1 MFDTHAALA
10 EVLAGFDDFSIPF
23 NHGAVHRLVASGDR
37 TLVPR
42 VQAGLERSL
51 DNEDF
56 FGVEVLA
63 QILAGI
69 LGPRA
74 FPLLLRAIARPL
86 RHDWDGLSATL
97 AGLMDEDPV
106 GCRAT
111 AVSFA
116 TERHTDLRRAGL
128 WALGYVGTLDDFELL
143 EAALRDPDVKVRGD
157 ALGAM
162 SSLHDDPRAQ
172 AAMRGVLQ
180 DPEPWIRD
188 LAARFLNETYRA
200 VK

>member
-1 MFDTHAALA
+1 MFDTHAALT
-10 EVLAGFDDFSIPF
+10 EVLAGFNDFSIEYD
-23 NHGAVHRLVASGDR
+23 HGKVQRLAESGDR

-51 DNEDF
+51 DEENF

-63 QILAGI
+63 QVLAGI

-74 FPLLLRAIARPL
+74 FPLLLRAIARPIH
-86 RHDWDGLSATL
+86 HDWDGLSATL
-97 AGLMDEDPV
+97 ADLMGADPV

-128 WALGYVGTLDDFELL
+128 WALGYVVTPEDFDLL
-143 EAALRDPDVKVRGD
+143 EAALRDPDVEVRGD

-162 SSLHDDPRAQ
+162 SSLRDDPRAL

-180 DPEPWIRD
+180 DPAPWMRD
-188 LAARFLNETYRA
+188 LAARILAGPTA
-200 VK
+200 P

>member
-1 MFDTHAALA
+1 VFDTHAALT
-10 EVLAGFDDFSIPF
+10 EVLAGFDDFSIPYD
-23 NHGAVHRLVASGDR
+23 HDRVQRLVVSGDR

-42 VQAGLERSL
+42 VQAGLERAL
-51 DNEDF
+51 DEENF

-69 LGPRA
+69 RGPRA

-86 RHDWDGLSATL
+86 HHDWDGLSATL
-97 AGLMDEDPV
+97 ANLMGEDPV

-111 AVSFA
+111 ALSFA

-128 WALGYVGTLDDFELL
+128 WALGYVLTPDDFDVLD
-143 EAALRDPDVKVRGD
+143 AALRDPDVEVRGD

-162 SSLHDDPRAQ
+162 SSLLDDPRVV

-180 DPEPWIRD
+180 DPAPGMRD
-188 LAARFLNETYRA
+188 MAARFLARSTA
-200 VK
+200 P